1 MTTTRAWM
9 LSMNDCLYYSLDS
22 VALCA
27 SVRSL
32 NAGRLGTRVRI
43 VKYAYAYASRERQW
57 GCVSRVQVSS

>member
-1 MTTTRAWM
+1 M

-32 NAGRLGTRVRI
+32 NAGRLGTRVLL
-43 VKYAYAYASRERQW
+43 YASRRASVN
-57 GCVSRVQVSS
+57 GDA